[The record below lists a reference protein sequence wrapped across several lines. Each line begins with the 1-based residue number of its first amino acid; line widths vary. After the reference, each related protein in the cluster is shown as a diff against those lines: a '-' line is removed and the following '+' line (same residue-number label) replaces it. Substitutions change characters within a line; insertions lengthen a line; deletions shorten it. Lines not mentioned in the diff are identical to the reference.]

1 MKKAI
6 TAVAVLAL
14 SGTLAFAATEGQQ
27 GFGGHGHGHHRHGMF
42 GKKLAEKLGLS
53 DAQKAQIKDIKKATR
68 EANAAFFDQARATR
82 KEFWEAKKAGDTAK
96 MDSLKPTLD
105 SQRAQMKDIRKAE
118 MAKITSVLTPDQ
130 QAKLDAMKAEWK
142 AKRGNK
148 E

>member
-27 GFGGHGHGHHRHGMF
+27 GFGGHGRHHRHGMF
-42 GKKLAEKLGLS
+42 GKKMAEKLGLS

-68 EANAAFFDQARATR
+68 EANAAFFEQARATH
-82 KEFWEAKKAGDTAK
+82 KEFWEAKKAGDQAK
-96 MDSLKPTLD
+96 IDSLKPTLE

-142 AKRGNK
+142 AKR
-148 E
+148 